1 MPARRSTVPTILVG
15 AGAALYAAKTAFVS
29 TTVTDRGNRVAMR
42 GFKEDFDAWRGTLTD
57 DEKALMKKQVLGE
70 YNKKFRKSDDFKAK
84 IPEEKVEEF
93 SKVIGKFFEAE
104 KDDYMKEV
112 AAKGPD
118 PEGITFK
125 GRDQTLDF
133 SLKKMVVEVDRDAM
147 RRYHFHT
154 QKERDRARR
163 GEPGLPDSSPRMETW
178 LLQNNDTKSH
188 DGWTQAIAKLKGKDA
203 KIDKMLDNINV
214 PAVGEQFPLRVS
226 SVIMDQMTDF
236 DKRTAMALSMI
247 AKESGED
254 AAAEAARKVPE
265 LYAMTL
271 KAMIKA
277 WTEAYDEVTKEVDAM
292 KGFYS
297 GVKEW
302 EGKTKADVYKAAW
315 AQAGKL
321 MGKELAPLEDDVVAS
336 LAKLPA
342 IDPEEETARLWGTAS
357 TLYKSEAIDA
367 FGTKYLLGVFATQ
380 EEASK
385 AFDEWNVEYEKARA
399 DNLKEME
406 QWGKQE
412 QARLDADTEGQESM
426 KRVLASSSTP
436 VNFGK

>member
-1 MPARRSTVPTILVG
+1 
-15 AGAALYAAKTAFVS
+15 
-29 TTVTDRGNRVAMR
+29 
-42 GFKEDFDAWRGTLTD
+42 
-57 DEKALMKKQVLGE
+57 
-70 YNKKFRKSDDFKAK
+70 
-84 IPEEKVEEF
+84 
-93 SKVIGKFFEAE
+93 
-104 KDDYMKEV
+104 
-112 AAKGPD
+112 
-118 PEGITFK
+118 
-125 GRDQTLDF
+125 
-133 SLKKMVVEVDRDAM
+133 
-147 RRYHFHT
+147 
-154 QKERDRARR
+154 
-163 GEPGLPDSSPRMETW
+163 
-178 LLQNNDTKSH
+178 
-188 DGWTQAIAKLKGKDA
+188 
-203 KIDKMLDNINV
+203 
-214 PAVGEQFPLRVS
+214 
-226 SVIMDQMTDF
+226 VIMDQMTDF
-236 DKRTAMALSMI
+236 DKRTATALSMI

-254 AAAEAARKVPE
+254 AAAEAAKKVPE

-277 WTEAYDEVTKEVDAM
+277 WTQAYDEVTQEVEAM

-321 MGKELAPLEDDVVAS
+321 MGKELAPLEDDVVAD

-357 TLYKSEAIDA
+357 KLYKSEAIDA

>member
-1 MPARRSTVPTILVG
+1 
-15 AGAALYAAKTAFVS
+15 
-29 TTVTDRGNRVAMR
+29 
-42 GFKEDFDAWRGTLTD
+42 
-57 DEKALMKKQVLGE
+57 
-70 YNKKFRKSDDFKAK
+70 
-84 IPEEKVEEF
+84 
-93 SKVIGKFFEAE
+93 
-104 KDDYMKEV
+104 MKEV

-254 AAAEAARKVPE
+254 AAAEAAKKVPE

-277 WTEAYDEVTKEVDAM
+277 WTQAYDEVTQEVEAM

-321 MGKELAPLEDDVVAS
+321 MGKELAPLEDDVVAD

>member
-1 MPARRSTVPTILVG
+1 MSAAVMVAGVFGLRALV
-15 AGAALYAAKTAFVS
+15 AQQEQAFVAPAPS
-29 TTVTDRGNRVAMR
+29 TRGSRAAMR

-203 KIDKMLDNINV
+203 SIDKMLDNINV

-254 AAAEAARKVPE
+254 AAAEAAKKVPE

-277 WTEAYDEVTKEVDAM
+277 WTQAYDEVTQEVEAM

-321 MGKELAPLEDDVVAS
+321 MGKELAPLEDDVVAD

-342 IDPEEETARLWGTAS
+342 IDPEEETARMWGTAS